1 MRWPGL
7 LAAVMLSACGGGG
20 GGSVPVALTQQVS
33 FGFVRPD
40 MPTGREILVPNPL
53 VADASAAATGGAGGP
68 FEIADGMAATVG
80 SGASLAVPVVFTPS
94 SPGPHEG
101 ELRLRFAGGDGTRAD
116 VVLALVAVVE
126 TPRVELREP
135 TLDFPAPMYIGET
148 RTLRAY
154 VENRSHATPV
164 AVTSIGSV
172 PAGFTAFFAP
182 AVLPPGQFA
191 SIAIVYTPGEVGVH
205 DFDLPVTHEA
215 GDPLLLRVRARTDE
229 EIPEVTIDFGEV
241 PLVGGKT
248 DWLEVDLPYP
258 AISLSLEALSEDMA
272 AEPLLVALE
281 GPLGYVYRDEA
292 GGGPL
297 LSFQY
302 TRGLFAV
309 TIPNTDRA
317 DTQLVAGGGRYR
329 FRFSCTGTKLSVRA
343 IIENRRRAVVDEG
356 IVDLNVFF
364 AASLGVD
371 PDKDGKIGEVLD
383 GTDAL
388 LGQVGLRLGDV
399 SYYEIDDPTYDI
411 ITTTSELT
419 SLFAESSAASAVR
432 VNVFCVP
439 SLFPSPLFGGV
450 AGVAGDV
457 PVPKRNGTQA
467 SGVAID
473 YTLGTAFLKI
483 VLAHEIGHA
492 LGLFH
497 TTEGGG
503 QQDNIEDTL
512 ECANDGCAEPY
523 LMFWYWL
530 GAETPSITPGQG
542 RVILGHPL
550 VDPVPAGL
558 AALAQKKAPAA
569 AAWVALPAGY
579 CGTCAR

>member
-1 MRWPGL
+1 
-7 LAAVMLSACGGGG
+7 MLSACGGGG
-20 GGSVPVALTQQVS
+20 GGGVPVALTQQVS

-40 MPTGREILVPNPL
+40 MPTEREILVSNPL
-53 VADASAAATGGAGGP
+53 VADASAEDLGGALGP
-68 FEIADGMAATVG
+68 FAIAPGMAATVG
-80 SGASLAVPVVFTPS
+80 SGASLAVPVVFTPAG
-94 SPGPHEG
+94 PGLHAG
-101 ELRLRFAGGDGTRAD
+101 EFRLRFRGTGGERAD
-116 VVLALVAVVE
+116 VLLALEAFVE

-135 TLDFPAPMYIGET
+135 TLDFPTPIFLGET

-172 PAGFTAFFAP
+172 PDGFTAFFAP

-191 SIAIVYTPGEVGVH
+191 SIAIVYTPEDVGVH
-205 DFDLPVTHEA
+205 DFDLPIAHEA
-215 GDPLLLRVRARTDE
+215 GDPLQLRVRARTDE
-229 EIPEVTIDFGEV
+229 EIPEITIDFGEV
-241 PLVGGKT
+241 PLVNGKT

-258 AISLSLEALSEDMA
+258 AISLSLEALSEDITA
-272 AEPLLVALE
+272 LPQLAALE

-302 TRGLFAV
+302 ARGLFAL

-317 DTQLVAGGGRYR
+317 DTQLVPGGGRYR

-343 IIENRRRAVVDEG
+343 IIESRRRAIADEGVVD
-356 IVDLNVFF
+356 VNVFF
-364 AASLGVD
+364 ASALGVD
-371 PDKDGKIGEVLD
+371 PDNDPKIGDVLA
-383 GTDAL
+383 GTDAV

-399 SYYEIDDPTYDI
+399 SYFQLDDPMYDV
-411 ITTTSELT
+411 ITTGSEFE
-419 SLFAESSAASAVR
+419 SLLAESSAASAVR
-432 VNVFCVP
+432 LNVFFVQ
-439 SLFPSPLFGGV
+439 SLFPNPLLGSL

-467 SGVAID
+467 SGVAAD
-473 YTLGTAFLKI
+473 YTLDTAFLGI
-483 VLAHEIGHA
+483 VLAHEMGHA

-512 ECANDGCAEPY
+512 ECAYNGCAEPY

-530 GAETPSITPGQG
+530 GAETPPITPGQG

-550 VDPVPAGL
+550 VDPAPPLAGL
-558 AALAQKKAPAA
+558 SSLAQKKTPLP
-569 AAWVALPAGY
+569 AWVELPPGF
-579 CGTCAR
+579 CGTCAAAGK